1 MPTEKRKELTKQIV
15 IRVKEVI
22 QDMTDAEVMQKM
34 AEAGEQTSIATIR
47 RIRAAGS
54 ESSGFNYNLTVKP
67 FARVFLNLSSEPVD
81 VASLDT
87 DEEKDRATL
96 DNIIQT
102 KDLLIASMQKELDG
116 EKAKVAYLKQRN
128 AMQFA
133 LLAVAFVAMLVA
145 FCTDAIIPL
154 F

>member
-1 MPTEKRKELTKQIV
+1 MQSEKRRELTKQIV
-15 IRVKEVI
+15 IRLKEVI
-22 QDMTDAEVMQKM
+22 QDMSDAEVLQKM

-54 ESSGFNYNLTVKP
+54 EDSGFNYNLTVKP
-67 FARVFLNLSSEPVD
+67 FARVFLELSSKPID
-81 VASLDT
+81 VESLT
-87 DEEKDRATL
+87 TEEEKDRATL

-102 KDLLIASMQKELDG
+102 KDLLIASLQKELDG